1 MLRIFKNIFSIIS
14 FPEKIGFI
22 YLQLL
27 IFFICILELL
37 NIFLLYVF
45 SRFLVDANFLFNN
58 KYFILFFSNFDFKTN
73 DYIKIVFFLLIIGVN
88 LFNIIINLYIN
99 WRSTIFCERVYQDL
113 SNKLYLKHISS
124 YGISSFSKTFE
135 DYTKV
140 ILYDLTEIKI
150 RVLAPLVTINHK
162 IFLIFFL
169 STSIFIFSPKVF
181 LFSLVILI
189 FSYWLLFKAVKK
201 ISLKIIEKSNSSVG
215 KKIRILNESFS
226 GFREIVLLGLQGKFF
241 SKFKTAGL
249 EIEYYTGIHN
259 ILSYLPRLFIEFLV
273 FFSIIGFLFY
283 LSESLIIDA
292 TLLPLVITA
301 GFAGLKIIPALNQV
315 YFNLISIRN
324 GLFFLNKFKKEFN
337 HNNSKNKE
345 SHKNLYV
352 NKKKKYS
359 FKKKIELKEIFL
371 KHDDVYALRNL
382 SIKLINKQI
391 IGITGPSGSGKSSLV
406 DVIVGFAKPT
416 SGKIFIDNG
425 LFKRN
430 LIKNW
435 QQNFFLVTQNI
446 FFSNATIA
454 ENIAFGLDLK
464 KININK
470 VKHVSKLL
478 QLDQIIE
485 KLPEKYLHK
494 INDLGIGFSNGERQ
508 RISLARAL
516 YFEKKVL
523 ILDEATNALDTI
535 SENLILETIK
545 KISKNKTII
554 LITHRLHTLKICNQI
569 IVMNEGSPVFQ
580 GQYKNFVKNKNFYKN
595 ILDF

>member
-14 FPEKIGFI
+14 LPEKKSFI
-22 YLQLL
+22 YLQVL

-45 SRFLVDANFLFNN
+45 SRFLVDVNFLFNN
-58 KYFILFFSNFDFKTN
+58 KYIILFFSNFDFITN
-73 DYIKIVFFLLIIGVN
+73 NNIKIIFFLLIIAVN
-88 LFNIIINLYIN
+88 LFNIVINLYIN

-135 DYTKV
+135 GYTKV
-140 ILYDLTEIKI
+140 IFYDLAEIKI
-150 RVLAPLVTINHK
+150 RVLAPLLTLNHK

-169 STSIFIFSPKVF
+169 SISIFIFSPKVF
-181 LFSLVILI
+181 LLSAVILT

-201 ISLKIIEKSNSSVG
+201 ISLKIIEKSNNSVG
-215 KKIRILNESFS
+215 KKIRILNESFA
-226 GFREIVLLGLQGKFF
+226 GFREIALLGLQSKFF
-241 SKFKTAGL
+241 SKFKTAGT
-249 EIEYYTGIHN
+249 EIEYYTGVRN
-259 ILSYLPRLFIEFLV
+259 ILSYLPRLVIEFLV

-283 LSESLIIDA
+283 LSENLTINE
-292 TLLPLVITA
+292 TLLPLIITA

-315 YFNLISIRN
+315 YYNLMSIRN
-324 GLFFLNKFKKEFN
+324 GLFFLNKFKKEFSY
-337 HNNSKNKE
+337 NNNKSKE
-345 SHKNLYV
+345 GHKHLYL

-359 FKKKIELKEIFL
+359 FKKKLELREVFL

-406 DVIVGFAKPT
+406 DIIVGFAKPT
-416 SGKIFIDNG
+416 SGKIFIDNS

-454 ENIAFGLDLK
+454 ENVAFGLDLK

-470 VKHVSKLL
+470 VKYVSKLL
-478 QLDQIIE
+478 QLDRIIE
-485 KLPEKYLHK
+485 KFPEKYLHK

-535 SENLILETIK
+535 SENLILQTIK
-545 KISKNKTII
+545 KISANKTVI

-580 GQYKNFVKNKNFYKN
+580 GLYKDFINNKSLKIKFANV
-595 ILDF
+595 